1 MRTEVAG
8 ESGIILIDNETDAD
22 DNPAG
27 GLVSGVGMG
36 IYWQSA
42 PRGRPD
48 GSLEPASGA
57 FVEDVILAA
66 KCRLEFYQESAFA
79 CKENA
84 EALKNLKAALTHLD
98 KRRQA
103 RRAAGVEGVNTAIPD
118 DQPEPVP
125 DEEPEPTPAEP
136 EAAA

>member
-8 ESGIILIDNETDAD
+8 ESGIILIDNETDVD
-22 DNPAG
+22 GNPAG

-66 KCRLEFYQESAFA
+66 KCRLEFYQESAYA
-79 CKENA
+79 CDENA
-84 EALKNLKAALTHLD
+84 EAVAALGSALD
-98 KRRQA
+98 ALKRRRE
-103 RRAAGVEGVNTAIPD
+103 RRREAGIEGKH
-118 DQPEPVP
+118 VP
-125 DEEPEPTPAEP
+125 DNVAQLVDAEKGKP
-136 EAAA
+136 EAAE